1 MLVNTLLLD
10 QGWRVRKQL
19 WTERRRVKKL
29 WKTARYVSQHTIARS
44 GVEGEKT
51 VMDWEKKNKKLWKT
65 ARYVSQHSIA
75 RSGVEGKKTVMDWE
89 KKDKKALENS

>member
-29 WKTARYVSQHTIARS
+29 LKTARYVSQHSVARS

-51 VMDWEKKNKKLWKT
+51 IMDWEKK
-65 ARYVSQHSIA
+65 
-75 RSGVEGKKTVMDWE
+75 GKK
-89 KKDKKALENS
+89 NSGKQQGMLTLYC